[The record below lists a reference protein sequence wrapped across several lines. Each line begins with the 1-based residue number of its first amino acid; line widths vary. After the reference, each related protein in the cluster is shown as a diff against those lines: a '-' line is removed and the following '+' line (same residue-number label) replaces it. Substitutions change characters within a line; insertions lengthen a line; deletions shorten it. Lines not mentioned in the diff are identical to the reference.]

1 MKPTMSVDSK
11 VFDDHTIIV
20 DFNAY
25 DDDINEPT
33 HFGGY
38 VRIIQSND
46 AQCFYVVVIDVDG
59 DVLSETA
66 VPYVFRPIDE

>member
-11 VFDDHTIIV
+11 VFDEHTIIV

-38 VRIIQSND
+38 VQIGR
-46 AQCFYVVVIDVDG
+46 AHV
-59 DVLSETA
+59 
-66 VPYVFRPIDE
+66 